1 MNEAVGVRAKAYSC
15 LREQWWKG
23 TKKCAIKKNLIFK
36 IIKTA

>member
-1 MNEAVGVRAKAYSC
+1 MNDVVGLRAKAYSC

-23 TKKCAIKKNLIFK
+23 TKECVIKKILIFK